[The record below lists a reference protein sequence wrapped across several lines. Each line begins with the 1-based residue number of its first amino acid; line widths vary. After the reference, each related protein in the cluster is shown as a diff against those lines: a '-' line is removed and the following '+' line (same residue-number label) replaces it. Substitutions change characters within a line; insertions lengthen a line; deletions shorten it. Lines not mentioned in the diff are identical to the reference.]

1 MAIPVFVDLPKDTWT
16 KIATNI
22 NQGQMHLVDTSPN
35 VMRYTYIQP
44 TGAAAPADNDALGIP
59 VFEGITTQSLSFSVG
74 ADVYLRPYGEVS
86 RVRVDL

>member
-1 MAIPVFVDLPKDTWT
+1 MATPVFVDLPSNIWT

-22 NQGQMHLVDTSPN
+22 LRGQMHLVSTAAN

-44 TGAAAPADNDALGIP
+44 TGAAAPANNAALGTP
-59 VFEGITTQSLSFSVG
+59 VFEGATTESLSFATG
-74 ADVYLRPYGEVS
+74 ADVYLRPQGAVS